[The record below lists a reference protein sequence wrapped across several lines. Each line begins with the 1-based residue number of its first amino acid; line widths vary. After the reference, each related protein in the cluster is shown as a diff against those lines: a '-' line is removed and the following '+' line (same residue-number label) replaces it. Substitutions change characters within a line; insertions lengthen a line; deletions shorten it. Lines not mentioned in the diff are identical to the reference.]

1 VTKRAILLCLWIGWF
16 STDLLPAAPQ
26 QLIVATAPDTESY
39 QGQLRLFSRPNR
51 ASAWKPDS
59 DYLPALYGRHGLAW
73 GRGLHPRQT
82 GRQKKERDG
91 RAPAGRFNI
100 GLIIGNEATLPPGA
114 RWTPYLQKTDRV
126 AWVDEPALE
135 SYYNRLFI
143 LQPGAPTPVWFER
156 HRMKLND
163 PAYHW
168 LVVVEHN
175 YPHPQPGA
183 GSAIFLHVRRGET
196 RPSAGCTVM
205 AHADL
210 ERLILWLRPEAKP
223 EFVLLSRP
231 DYVKHWQSWN
241 LPAPA
246 LAFPATLLN

>member
-1 VTKRAILLCLWIGWF
+1 MTARAVLLCLWCVWA
-16 STDLLPAAPQ
+16 SAHLLSAAPQ

-39 QGQLRLFSRPNR
+39 QGHLRLFSRANS
-51 ASAWKPDS
+51 ASPWKPES
-59 DYLPALYGRHGLAW
+59 DYIPTLYGRNGLAW
-73 GRGLHPRQT
+73 GRGLHPPQA
-82 GRQKKERDG
+82 GLQKKERDG
-91 RAPAGRFNI
+91 RAPAGRFKI
-100 GLIIGNEATLPPGA
+100 GMIIGNDPALPTGA
-114 RWTPYLQKTDRV
+114 VWTPYLQKTERV
-126 AWVDEPALE
+126 AWVDEPALS
-135 SYYNRLFI
+135 SYYNRVFI
-143 LQPGAPTPVWFER
+143 LQPGEPIPVWFER

-175 YPHPQPGA
+175 YPNPQPGA
-183 GSAIFLHVRRGET
+183 GSAIFLHVRRGES

-205 AHADL
+205 ARDDL

-231 DYVKHWQSWN
+231 DYVKRWQSWD

-246 LAFPATLLN
+246 FAFPKSSSD